1 MKQRHKKWLPPHG
14 MYYVLQQNSVM
25 LTFNEQQEEEE
36 EEEEER
42 KEGQSHNVNDKTAT
56 RTGKIL

>member
-36 EEEEER
+36 EER

>member
-36 EEEEER
+36 ER

>member
-1 MKQRHKKWLPPHG
+1 MKQRHKKWLPPHS

-25 LTFNEQQEEEE
+25 LTFNEQQE

>member
-36 EEEEER
+36 EEEER